1 MTPLVEHGAP
11 LLPEPCAAGDEMAIW
26 ISLVRIRRRLQRLVE
41 RRLKRVGLPPLLWH
55 DALLLL
61 ASREG
66 RELSAP
72 DLERELSLR
81 QYQVS
86 RLIERL
92 VEGGL
97 VVRRRLPV
105 AGRTSLIR
113 LIDRGLELQQR
124 MAEVYASVVDT
135 EIVGQFP
142 EPEATILLTL
152 LDRFYQAPSE
162 PGSAASESRR
172 APEKRELAEFAS

>member
-1 MTPLVEHGAP
+1 MTPHVQHGAA

-61 ASREG
+61 ASQPA

-86 RLIERL
+86 RL
-92 VEGGL
+92 VEGLAEGEL
-97 VVRRRLPV
+97 VARRRLPV
-105 AGRTSLIR
+105 AGRTSVIR
-113 LIDRGLELQQR
+113 LTDCGLALQQR
-124 MAEVYASVVDT
+124 MAEVYASVVEI

-142 EPEATILLTL
+142 EPEAAILLTL
-152 LDRFYQAPSE
+152 LDRFYQAPSA
-162 PGSAASESRR
+162 PNGTASKSRHTL
-172 APEKRELAEFAS
+172 EKRELAALAP